1 MPKVKHVK
9 EINPG
14 RILYKDEHILVVN
27 KLAGELVV
35 AAGGHGKQP
44 LFDFLK
50 KSYPGLRVVHRLDF
64 GTSGVIVFALT
75 ADAVRKI
82 REKSFKGWKKTYHAL
97 VAGHIERRTGTIER
111 KLKARTEDVLV
122 DAVSHYRVLD
132 AFQHATYVAIDIDTG
147 RKHQIR
153 QHMKFIGH
161 PLLLDPLYG
170 DEKKDRAFKKNFH
183 YSRFFLHAYSLDF
196 PHPITGE
203 PIHVEADIPAAFESV
218 LKKLRERR

>member
-14 RILYKDEHILVVN
+14 RVLYKDEHLLVVN

-35 AAGGHGKQP
+35 AAGGKGKQP

-50 KSYPGLRVVHRLDF
+50 KTNPGLRVVHRLDF

-75 ADAVRKI
+75 ADAVARI
-82 REKSFKGWKKTYHAL
+82 RERNFKGWKKTYHAL
-97 VAGHIERRTGTIER
+97 VAGHIERRQGTIEY
-111 KLKARTEDVLV
+111 KLKARTNDMLV
-122 DAVSHYRVLD
+122 DAVSHYRVLE
-132 AFQHATYVAIDIDTG
+132 AFQHATYVAVDIDTG

-153 QHMKFIGH
+153 QHMKHIGH

-183 YSRFFLHAYSLDF
+183 YSRFFLHAYSLEF
-196 PHPITGE
+196 PHPITGQ
-203 PIHVEADIPAAFESV
+203 IIKVSADVPAAFESV
-218 LKKLRERR
+218 LGKLRERR

>member
-1 MPKVKHVK
+1 MK

-14 RILYKDEHILVVN
+14 RILYKDQHLLVVN

-35 AAGGHGKQP
+35 AAGGQGKMP

-50 KSYPGLRVVHRLDF
+50 KTNPGLRVVHRLDF

-75 ADAVRKI
+75 SEAMRKI
-82 REKSFKGWKKTYHAL
+82 REKNFKGWKKTYYAL
-97 VAGHIERRTGTIER
+97 VAGHMELKEGTIER
-111 KLKARTEDVLV
+111 KLKARTQGVLV
-122 DAVSHYRVLD
+122 DAVSHYRVLEN
-132 AFQHATYVAIDIDTG
+132 FQHAAYVSIDIDTG

-153 QHMKFIGH
+153 QHMAFIGH

-170 DEKKDRAFKKNFH
+170 DEKRDRAFHKH
-183 YSRFFLHAYSLDF
+183 YKFSRFFLHAASLDF

-203 PIHVEADIPAAFESV
+203 KIHVEAELPASFESV
-218 LKKLRERR
+218 LRQLRERA